1 MDNYIKLELIG
12 RGGNGNK
19 VYLVKDLNT
28 GVKYALKRIH
38 LDFTEAKEKE
48 KNENEIEIF
57 KSLNHPNLIQYITS
71 FYDKKKRLCIIME
84 YADNGDL
91 YSIVKNHRQT
101 KKHINEDLIWKFVL
115 QIFQGIKYIH
125 SKKIIHRD
133 IKCQNIFLTNNGTI
147 KIGDFGISRLLKNTV
162 DDFAKTP
169 IGTPYFLSPEICS
182 GSKYNFKID
191 MWMIGCVLYELATL
205 RKPFEAPSIPELVEK
220 IKNQDFIPI
229 SKIYSNELQFLIE
242 KLLNK
247 DPLNRPSIKE
257 VLNFDFIVNKM
268 KKYGF
273 TQVYDEKW
281 NECPNYVTEGELK
294 KSPTY
299 TLFNLKMD
307 NLNQYQE
314 NNIKEED
321 EKKINVL
328 ESKNS
333 IISTI
338 EDKNFFQDELK
349 NHINVTNKKSG
360 KNNNI
365 IELNFEETMNS
376 TTEMN
381 KKQTT
386 PFEVIKGKLSIQY
399 DFLVTKLGKENM
411 EKFIKLI
418 ENKKKDINNIN
429 DDIKNIFGEDIN
441 EKNITKLKSLAKK
454 IVKECYS

>member
-28 GVKYALKRIH
+28 GIKYALKRIH

-48 KNENEIEIF
+48 KNEHEIEIF

-71 FYDKKKRLCIIME
+71 FYDTKKRLCIIME

-91 YSIVKNHRQT
+91 YSIVNKHRQT
-101 KKHINEDLIWKFVL
+101 KTYISEDLIWKFTL
-115 QIFQGIKYIH
+115 QIFQGIKYVH

-133 IKCQNIFLTNNGTI
+133 IKCQNIFLTKNGTI

-191 MWMIGCVLYELATL
+191 MWMIGCVLYELCTL
-205 RKPFEAPSIPELVEK
+205 RKPFEATSIPDLIEK
-220 IKNQDFIPI
+220 IINQSYIPI
-229 SKIYSNELQFLIE
+229 SKNYSDELKFLIE

-247 DPLNRPSIKE
+247 DPQIRPSIKE
-257 VLNFDFIVNKM
+257 VLNFDFVVNKM

-273 TQVYDEKW
+273 TKIYDEKW

-299 TLFNLKMD
+299 SLFNLQMD
-307 NLNQYQE
+307 NLNKYQE
-314 NNIKEED
+314 NKEEND
-321 EKKINVL
+321 NKNKDFDSKK
-328 ESKNS
+328 S
-333 IISTI
+333 ITI
-338 EDKNFFQDELK
+338 DDKNFFQDELK
-349 NHINVTNKKSG
+349 NHINVSKKKSG

-365 IELNFEETMNS
+365 IVLNFEETMDS
-376 TTEMN
+376 TKNVQIN
-381 KKQTT
+381 KKET
-386 PFEVIKGKLSIQY
+386 PSEIVKGKLSIQF
-399 DFLVTKLGKENM
+399 DFIVTVFGKENT
-411 EKFIKLI
+411 EKFIKNI
-418 ENKKKDINNIN
+418 ENKNGDLKNI
-429 DDIKNIFGEDIN
+429 DEDIKNIFGEDIN
-441 EKNITKLKSLAKK
+441 EKNISKIKNFAKK
-454 IVKECYS
+454 IVKACYNIK

>member
-38 LDFTEAKEKE
+38 LDFTEAHEKE

-91 YSIVKNHRQT
+91 YSIVKKHQQT
-101 KKHINEDLIWKFVL
+101 KTYINEDLIWKFVL

-133 IKCQNIFLTNNGTI
+133 IKCQNIFLTKNGTI

-205 RKPFEAPSIPELVEK
+205 RKPFEAPSIPDLVEK
-220 IKNQDFIPI
+220 IKNQNFIPI
-229 SKIYSNELQFLIE
+229 SKNYSDELQFLIE

-247 DPLNRPSIKE
+247 DPQNRPSIKE
-257 VLNFDFIVNKM
+257 VLNFDFVVNKM

-273 TQVYDEKW
+273 TKIYDEKW

-299 TLFNLKMD
+299 SLFNLQMD
-307 NLNQYQE
+307 NLNKYQE
-314 NNIKEED
+314 KEEN
-321 EKKINVL
+321 EVKINVL

-333 IISTI
+333 INTTI

-349 NHINVTNKKSG
+349 NHINVSHKKSG

-365 IELNFEETMNS
+365 IELNFEETMDS
-376 TTEMN
+376 SIEN
-381 KKQTT
+381 KKTQK
-386 PFEVIKGKLSIQY
+386 PSDIIKGKLFLQY
-399 DFLVTKLGKENM
+399 DFMKTILGQENM
-411 EKFIKLI
+411 EKIIKYI
-418 ENKKKDINNIN
+418 EDKKGDLKDI
-429 DDIKNIFGEDIN
+429 DDEIKNIFGDDIN
-441 EKNITKLKSLAKK
+441 EKNILKLKNFANK
-454 IVKECYS
+454 IIKGCYK